1 MKQIF
6 TERMIYMLK
15 YDEFKEM
22 LINRIK
28 DYVPEKY
35 KAYDIEVTKV
45 NKINETLD
53 ALCLID
59 RSKKVNTSPI
69 VYIDNMYTYYTSCKN
84 IDMVLKKA
92 ADIITEGFNMVTD
105 KYVYD
110 NNIKDNIVLV
120 LINAEANKELLKT
133 IPHIKFL
140 DLAFIFRW
148 IITKNEY
155 GFSGSI
161 INDSFLK
168 NIDLTADK
176 LFELAKKNT
185 RRLLPPK
192 VLTLKNALKA
202 MNAPKDLLDNTP
214 EYPVFVLSNIYG
226 VEGATYIAFDDILS
240 EIKNKLN
247 ENFYILP
254 SSINEAL
261 IIPESFVTPDFV
273 REMVKDVNNTVVT
286 QTDKLSNSI
295 YFYNGDIIIL

>member
-1 MKQIF
+1 
-6 TERMIYMLK
+6 MLK

-28 DYVPEKY
+28 DCVPEKY
-35 KAYDIEVTKV
+35 KAYDVEVTKV
-45 NKINETLD
+45 NKINESLD

-59 RSKKVNTSPI
+59 RNKKVNTSPV
-69 VYIDNMYTYYTSCKN
+69 VYIDNMYTYYRSCEN
-84 IDMVLKKA
+84 MDMTLQKA
-92 ADIITEGFNMVTD
+92 ADIITKGFNMVTD

-110 NNIKDNIVLV
+110 KNIKDNIVLV

-140 DLAFIFRW
+140 DLAFVFRW

-161 INDSFLK
+161 INNSLAK
-168 NIDLTADK
+168 NIDLDTDE
-176 LFELAKKNT
+176 LFELAKANT

-192 VLTLKNALKA
+192 MVTLKNALKA

-214 EYPVFVLSNIYG
+214 EYPVFVLSNIYC
-226 VEGATYIAFDDILS
+226 VEGAAYIAFDDILS

-247 ENFYILP
+247 ENFYLLP
-254 SSINEAL
+254 SSINEVL
-261 IIPESFVTPDFV
+261 IIPESFVTPQLV
-273 REMVKDVNNTVVT
+273 KEMVKDVNNTIVT
-286 QTDKLSNSI
+286 KTDKLSNNI
-295 YFYNGDIIIL
+295 YFYNGEIKIL

>member
-1 MKQIF
+1 
-6 TERMIYMLK
+6 MLK

-28 DYVPEKY
+28 DCVPEKY
-35 KAYDIEVTKV
+35 KAYDAEVTKV
-45 NKINETLD
+45 NKINESLD

-59 RSKKVNTSPI
+59 RNKKVNTSPV
-69 VYIDNMYTYYTSCKN
+69 VYIDNMYTYYRSCEN
-84 IDMVLKKA
+84 MDMTLQKA
-92 ADIITEGFNMVTD
+92 ADIITKGFNMVTD

-110 NNIKDNIVLV
+110 KNIKDNIVLV

-140 DLAFIFRW
+140 DLAFVFRW

-161 INDSFLK
+161 INDSLAK
-168 NIDLTADK
+168 NIDLTTDK

-192 VLTLKNALKA
+192 VITLKNALKA
-202 MNAPKDLLDNTP
+202 MNAPDDLLDSTP
-214 EYPVFVLSNIYG
+214 EYPVFVLSNIYC
-226 VEGATYIAFDDILS
+226 VEGAAYIAFDDILS
-240 EIKNKLN
+240 EIRNKLN

-273 REMVKDVNNTVVT
+273 KEMVRDVNNTIVT
-286 QTDKLSNSI
+286 KTDKLSNNI
-295 YFYNGDIIIL
+295 YFYNGEIIII

>member
-1 MKQIF
+1 
-6 TERMIYMLK
+6 MLK

-28 DYVPEKY
+28 DCVPEKY
-35 KAYDIEVTKV
+35 KAYDVEVTKV
-45 NKINETLD
+45 NKINESLD

-59 RSKKVNTSPI
+59 RNKKVNTSPV
-69 VYIDNMYTYYTSCKN
+69 VYIDNMYTYYRSCEN
-84 IDMVLKKA
+84 MDMTLQKA
-92 ADIITEGFNMVTD
+92 ADIITKGFNMVTD

-110 NNIKDNIVLV
+110 KNIKDNIVLV

-140 DLAFIFRW
+140 DLAFVFRW

-161 INDSFLK
+161 INDSLAK
-168 NIDLTADK
+168 NIDLTTDK

-192 VLTLKNALKA
+192 VITLKNALKA
-202 MNAPKDLLDNTP
+202 MNAPDDLLDSTP
-214 EYPVFVLSNIYG
+214 EYPVFVLSNIYC
-226 VEGATYIAFDDILS
+226 VEGAAYIAFDDILS
-240 EIKNKLN
+240 EIRNKLN

-254 SSINEAL
+254 SSINEVL

-286 QTDKLSNSI
+286 QTDKLSDNI
-295 YFYNGDIIIL
+295 YFYNGNVIMI

>member
-1 MKQIF
+1 
-6 TERMIYMLK
+6 MLK

-22 LINRIK
+22 LIDRIK
-28 DYVPEKY
+28 NYVPEKY
-35 KAYDIEVTKV
+35 KAYDVEVTKV

-59 RSKKVNTSPI
+59 KSKKVNTSPI

-92 ADIITEGFNMVTD
+92 ADMITEGFNMVTN

-110 NNIKDNIVLV
+110 KNIKDNIVLV

-148 IITKNEY
+148 MIAKNEY
-155 GFSGSI
+155 SFSGSI
-161 INDSFLK
+161 INNSLAK
-168 NIDLTADK
+168 NIDIDTDEM
-176 LFELAKKNT
+176 FELAKKNT
-185 RRLLPPK
+185 KRLLPPK
-192 VLTLKNALKA
+192 TLTLKNALKT
-202 MNAPKDLLDNTP
+202 MNAPQDLLDNTP

-226 VEGATYIAFDDILS
+226 VEGAAYIAFDDILS
-240 EIKNKLN
+240 EIRNKLN

-254 SSINEAL
+254 SSINEVL

-286 QTDKLSNSI
+286 QTDKLSDNI
-295 YFYNGDIIIL
+295 YFYNGNVIMI

>member
-1 MKQIF
+1 
-6 TERMIYMLK
+6 MLK
-15 YDEFKEM
+15 YDEFKNEM
-22 LINRIK
+22 INRIK
-28 DYVPEKY
+28 EYVPKEY
-35 KAYDIEVTKV
+35 KDYNVEVTKV

-59 RSKKVNTSPI
+59 RSKKVNTSPV
-69 VYIDNMYTYYTSCKN
+69 VYIDNVYTYYTSCKN

-92 ADIITEGFNMVTD
+92 ADIITGGFNMVTD
-105 KYVYD
+105 KYVYN

-161 INDSFLK
+161 INNSLAK
-168 NIDLTADK
+168 NIDLDTDE
-176 LFELAKKNT
+176 LFELAKANT

-192 VLTLKNALKA
+192 MVTLKNALKA

-214 EYPVFVLSNIYG
+214 EYPVFVLSNIYC
-226 VEGATYIAFDDILS
+226 VEGAAYIAFDDILS
-240 EIKNKLN
+240 KIKNKFN

-254 SSINEAL
+254 SSINEVL

-273 REMVKDVNNTVVT
+273 KEMIRNVNTTVLDK
-286 QTDKLSNSI
+286 TDMLSDNI
-295 YFYNGDIIIL
+295 YFYDSAIRIMQ

>member
-1 MKQIF
+1 
-6 TERMIYMLK
+6 MLK

-22 LINRIK
+22 LIDRIK
-28 DYVPEKY
+28 NYVPEKY
-35 KAYDIEVTKV
+35 KAYDVEVTKV

-59 RSKKVNTSPI
+59 KSKKVNTSPI

-92 ADIITEGFNMVTD
+92 ADMITEGFNMVTN

-110 NNIKDNIVLV
+110 KNIKDNIVLV

-148 IITKNEY
+148 IITRNEY

-161 INDSFLK
+161 VNDSLLK
-168 NIDLTADK
+168 TVNLDPNE
-176 LFELAKKNT
+176 LFELAKANT

-192 VLTLKNALKA
+192 VITLKNALKA
-202 MNAPKDLLDNTP
+202 MNAPDDLLDNTP

-254 SSINEAL
+254 SSINEVL
-261 IIPESFVTPDFV
+261 IIPESFVTPEFV
-273 REMVKDVNNTVVT
+273 KEMVKDVNNTVVT
-286 QTDKLSNSI
+286 QTDKLSNNI
-295 YFYNGDIIIL
+295 YFYNGEIKIL

>member
-1 MKQIF
+1 
-6 TERMIYMLK
+6 MLK
-15 YDEFKEM
+15 YDEFKNEM
-22 LINRIK
+22 IKRIK

-45 NKINETLD
+45 NKINESLD

-59 RSKKVNTSPI
+59 RSKKVNTSPV

-105 KYVYD
+105 KYVYN

-161 INDSFLK
+161 INNSLAK
-168 NIDLTADK
+168 NIDLDTDE
-176 LFELAKKNT
+176 LFELAKANT

-192 VLTLKNALKA
+192 MVTLKNALKA
-202 MNAPKDLLDNTP
+202 MNAPKGLLDNTP
-214 EYPVFVLSNIYG
+214 EYPVFVLSNIYC

-240 EIKNKLN
+240 GIKNKLN

-254 SSINEAL
+254 SSINEVL
-261 IIPESFVTPDFV
+261 IIPESFVTPEFV
-273 REMVKDVNNTVVT
+273 KEMVRDVNNTVIT
-286 QTDKLSNSI
+286 QTNKLSDNI
-295 YFYNGDIIIL
+295 YFYNGEIKIL

>member
-1 MKQIF
+1 
-6 TERMIYMLK
+6 MLK
-15 YDEFKEM
+15 YDEFKNE
-22 LINRIK
+22 LIKRIK
-28 DYVPEKY
+28 DYVPDKY
-35 KAYDIEVTKV
+35 KDYDVEVTKV

-59 RSKKVNTSPI
+59 KSKKVNTSPV

-84 IDMVLKKA
+84 IDMVLNKA
-92 ADIITEGFNMVTD
+92 ADMITEGFNMVTD

-110 NNIKDNIVLV
+110 KNIKDNIVLV
-120 LINAEANKELLKT
+120 IINAEANKELLKT

-161 INDSFLK
+161 INNSLAK
-168 NIDLTADK
+168 NIDLDTDE
-176 LFELAKKNT
+176 LFELAKANT

-192 VLTLKNALKA
+192 MVTLKNVLKA

-214 EYPVFVLSNIYG
+214 EYPVFVLSNIYC
-226 VEGATYIAFDDILS
+226 VEGAAYITFDDILS

-254 SSINEAL
+254 SSINEVL
-261 IIPESFVTPDFV
+261 IIPESFVTSDFV
-273 REMVKDVNNTVVT
+273 KEMVRDVNSAVVT
-286 QTDKLSNSI
+286 KTDKLSDSI
-295 YFYNGDIIIL
+295 YFYDGDVKIMQ

>member
-1 MKQIF
+1 
-6 TERMIYMLK
+6 MLK

-28 DYVPEKY
+28 DCVPEKY
-35 KAYDIEVTKV
+35 KAYDAEVTKV
-45 NKINETLD
+45 NKINESLD

-59 RSKKVNTSPI
+59 RNKKVNTSPV
-69 VYIDNMYTYYTSCKN
+69 VYIDNMYTYYRSCEN
-84 IDMVLKKA
+84 MDMTLQKA
-92 ADIITEGFNMVTD
+92 ADIITKGFNMVTD

-110 NNIKDNIVLV
+110 KNIKDNIVLV

-140 DLAFIFRW
+140 DLAFVFRW

-161 INDSFLK
+161 INDSLAK
-168 NIDLTADK
+168 NIDLTTDK

-192 VLTLKNALKA
+192 VITLKNALKA
-202 MNAPKDLLDNTP
+202 MNAPDDLLDSTP
-214 EYPVFVLSNIYG
+214 EYPVFVLSNIYC
-226 VEGATYIAFDDILS
+226 VEGAAYIAFDDILS
-240 EIKNKLN
+240 EIRNKLN
-247 ENFYILP
+247 ENLYILP

-273 REMVKDVNNTVVT
+273 KEMVRDVNNTIVT
-286 QTDKLSNSI
+286 KTDKLSNNI
-295 YFYNGDIIIL
+295 YFYNGEIIII

>member
-1 MKQIF
+1 
-6 TERMIYMLK
+6 MLK
-15 YDEFKEM
+15 YDEFKET

-35 KAYDIEVTKV
+35 KNYDIEVTKV

-59 RSKKVNTSPI
+59 RSKKVNTSPV
-69 VYIDNMYTYYTSCKN
+69 VYIDNMYSYYKSCTN
-84 IDMVLKKA
+84 MDMTLQKA

-110 NNIKDNIVLV
+110 KNIKDNIVLV

-140 DLAFIFRW
+140 DLAFVFRW

-161 INDSFLK
+161 INDSLAK
-168 NIDLTADK
+168 NIDLTTDK

-192 VLTLKNALKA
+192 VVTLKNALKA
-202 MNAPKDLLDNTP
+202 MNAPKGLLDNTP
-214 EYPVFVLSNIYG
+214 EYPVFVLSNIYC
-226 VEGATYIAFDDILS
+226 VEGAAYIAFNDILA

-254 SSINEAL
+254 SSINEVL
-261 IIPESFVTPDFV
+261 IIPESFVTPQFV
-273 REMVKDVNNTVVT
+273 KEMVRDVNNTVIT
-286 QTDKLSNSI
+286 QTEKLSDNI
-295 YFYNGDIIIL
+295 YFYNSNIRVI